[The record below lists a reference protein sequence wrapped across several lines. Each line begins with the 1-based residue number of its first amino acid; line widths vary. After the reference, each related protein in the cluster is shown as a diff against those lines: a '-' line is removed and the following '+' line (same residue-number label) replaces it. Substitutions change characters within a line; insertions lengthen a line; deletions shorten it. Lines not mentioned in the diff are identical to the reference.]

1 MSGETAL
8 KGGKAASDARRNF
21 EKSSQKVVSSQ
32 NFLKQIQEAEKKT
45 PTIENI
51 EIKNDET

>member
-8 KGGKAASDARRNF
+8 KGGKAAGDARRNF

-32 NFLKQIQEAEKKT
+32 NFLKQIEEAEKKT
-45 PTIENI
+45 PITKAIEK
-51 EIKNDET
+51 KNDET